1 VMLDILIH
9 GAILQMRL
17 CDEISVSGG
26 QHALREAAPQPDPP
40 GISAPA
46 PVNEL

>member
-1 VMLDILIH
+1 MLDILIH

-17 CDEISVSGG
+17 CDEISFSDGL
-26 QHALREAAPQPDPP
+26 HAFHETAPQPHPP

-46 PVNEL
+46 PVKEP